1 MQNEDEHGVVLKVIN
16 QLSDRVTELQNAVE
30 NIPHPILSTEE
41 HTWVKMA
48 IMREAQSIS
57 FRKAV
62 IEKTTS
68 ALLWSLIVWAG
79 LFALDLLK
87 SYASLHGWKS

>member
-48 IMREAQSIS
+48 IMRGAPGLAAAQGSLYVRTDGS
-57 FRKAV
+57 SSSTRLYV
-62 IEKTTS
+62 NTNGTT
-68 ALLWSLIVWAG
+68 
-79 LFALDLLK
+79 
-87 SYASLHGWKS
+87 GWTNVTTAT